1 MQDTAQLKKL
11 KIVSLSMT
19 LVQVHIGLLPTIQTN
34 FSIDHHLCDWQPAGL
49 APLFKWKHLSKSTKL
64 SPGGRK
70 RGRGPKSTRWTVII
84 QQKSKGKSVI
94 IQQRSKGKSG
104 IIQQRPKGV
113 WVIIQQ
119 KNEGELPSFNKETK
133 RFGHHST
140 KRQRGI
146 MANRTHETH

>member
-1 MQDTAQLKKL
+1 MQDTTQLKKQ

-19 LVQVHIGLLPTIQTN
+19 LVQVHIGLLPNIQTN

-84 QQKSKGKSVI
+84 QQRNKGESVI
-94 IQQRSKGKSG
+94 IQQRPKRESFSKKTKGNCHHSTKKQRDSV
-104 IIQQRPKGV
+104 IIQQRGKG
-113 WVIIQQ
+113 
-119 KNEGELPSFNKETK
+119 K
-133 RFGHHST
+133 
-140 KRQRGI
+140 
-146 MANRTHETH
+146 

>member
-1 MQDTAQLKKL
+1 
-11 KIVSLSMT
+11 MT
-19 LVQVHIGLLPTIQTN
+19 LVLVHIGLYQLSRQIFQ
-34 FSIDHHLCDWQPAGL
+34 SIIIFAIGSRLEL
-49 APLFKWKHLSKSTKL
+49 FPLFKWKHLSKSTKL

-104 IIQQRPKGV
+104 IIQQKPKGV